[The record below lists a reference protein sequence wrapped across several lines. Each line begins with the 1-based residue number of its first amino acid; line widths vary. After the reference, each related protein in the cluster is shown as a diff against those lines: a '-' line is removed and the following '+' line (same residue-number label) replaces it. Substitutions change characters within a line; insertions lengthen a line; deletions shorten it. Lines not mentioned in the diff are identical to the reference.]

1 VTGGP
6 ALALGAPALAFAA
19 AALAVAGAWQLAG
32 AIEATRPGA
41 LLARALEPVGRAGR
55 EGRAATAYER
65 RRLALVAATAL
76 AAAGWLVGGVALAL
90 VAAIAGPLI
99 ARASLRARRRGY
111 ARELARAAP
120 GAARAL
126 ADALAGGHSIRGA
139 IDCAAAGASGAG
151 GVELRRAAA
160 ALRLGAST
168 DAALEA
174 LRARA
179 RAPAWDAIVA
189 GILLQR
195 DAGGDLAGLLR
206 DLAEALEAAARAERD
221 ARAATAQARATA
233 RIVMALPAGAAALME
248 VVSPGFLPG
257 LLATPASAALVA
269 VALVLGLAGIA
280 AVHRLGRMP

>member
-1 VTGGP
+1 VTGG
-6 ALALGAPALAFAA
+6 AAPALAFAA
-19 AALAVAGAWQLAG
+19 AALAVAGLWELVA

-55 EGRAATAYER
+55 EGRAATASER
-65 RRLALVAATAL
+65 RRLGLVAAAAL
-76 AAAGWLVGGVALAL
+76 AAAGWLVGGAALAL
-90 VAAIAGPLI
+90 LAAVAGPLL
-99 ARASLRARRRGY
+99 ARAALRARRRAY
-111 ARELARAAP
+111 AGELARAAP

-139 IDCAAAGASGAG
+139 IAVAADGTSGTSGAG
-151 GVELRRAAA
+151 GVELRRTAT

-168 DAALEA
+168 EAALEA

-195 DAGGDLAGLLR
+195 DAGGDLTGLLR
-206 DLAEALEAAARAERD
+206 DLAEALEGAARAERD

-233 RIVMALPAGAAALME
+233 RIVMALPAGAAALIE

-269 VALVLGLAGIA
+269 AALLLQLAGLG
-280 AVHRLGRMP
+280 AVHRLGRVP